1 MEKETQ
7 NQEEDLQSVEIN
19 TTEVF
24 DSIFNGFINPMFK

>member
-7 NQEEDLQSVEIN
+7 NQEEVEPVEIN

-24 DSIFNGFINPMFK
+24 DNIMLGFINPMFK